1 MSKPSSSEKSPS
13 KRQSFF
19 QYVASFFRV
28 DSSSSSTSLSET
40 NVDHSPSSQKLVNR
54 NVTQSSPL
62 ESNWKVHSNL
72 NVKKYPGTVKQIKSS
87 DAQRQEQISESE
99 FLSAHV
105 VPTKTIFGS
114 NNNDEPQKREKS
126 PRISSTPNAHDR
138 KSLTPLPSNDS
149 SHNHNNSRSSLQI
162 SSEIVVR
169 HNNNMNGYKRES
181 ESPQPLSLRMKR
193 FKSVLSARNVD
204 IEALKKL
211 CWNGIPSEYR
221 DISWKLL
228 LDYLPT
234 NSERR
239 EMSLSRK
246 RKEYNDWVNELYNLP
261 DANRSDYERAVYRQI
276 HIDIPRTNPTIP
288 LFQHPKIQ
296 QLLER
301 ILYIWSI
308 RHPASG
314 YVQGINDLTTPFLV
328 VFLSAFVDGDV
339 ETCDVDKIE
348 PKILDMVEA
357 DAYWCVSKF
366 IDNIQDHYTFA
377 QPGIQRMIYKLKE
390 LIQKIDKP
398 LHDHME
404 QQGIQ
409 FLQFAFRWMNCL
421 MIRELPLRLSIR
433 LWDTYLAEG
442 QFSVLHVYV
451 CAAFLTHWSKELQ
464 EKDFQE
470 MMLFLQ
476 RPHTSNWDISQ
487 LEVLISQAY
496 LWKMLYHDAP
506 SHLKVENAPK
516 TNTPLKDIVFNSA
529 K

>member
-228 LDYLPT
+228 L
-234 NSERR
+234 
-239 EMSLSRK
+239 
-246 RKEYNDWVNELYNLP
+246 V
-261 DANRSDYERAVYRQI
+261 
-276 HIDIPRTNPTIP
+276 
-288 LFQHPKIQ
+288 
-296 QLLER
+296 
-301 ILYIWSI
+301 IL
-308 RHPASG
+308 
-314 YVQGINDLTTPFLV
+314 
-328 VFLSAFVDGDV
+328 
-339 ETCDVDKIE
+339 
-348 PKILDMVEA
+348 
-357 DAYWCVSKF
+357 
-366 IDNIQDHYTFA
+366 
-377 QPGIQRMIYKLKE
+377 
-390 LIQKIDKP
+390 
-398 LHDHME
+398 
-404 QQGIQ
+404 
-409 FLQFAFRWMNCL
+409 
-421 MIRELPLRLSIR
+421 
-433 LWDTYLAEG
+433 
-442 QFSVLHVYV
+442 FSV
-451 CAAFLTHWSKELQ
+451 WSNR
-464 EKDFQE
+464 FFCRIH
-470 MMLFLQ
+470 LFLCRLLQ
-476 RPHTSNWDISQ
+476 
-487 LEVLISQAY
+487 
-496 LWKMLYHDAP
+496 
-506 SHLKVENAPK
+506 
-516 TNTPLKDIVFNSA
+516 
-529 K
+529 